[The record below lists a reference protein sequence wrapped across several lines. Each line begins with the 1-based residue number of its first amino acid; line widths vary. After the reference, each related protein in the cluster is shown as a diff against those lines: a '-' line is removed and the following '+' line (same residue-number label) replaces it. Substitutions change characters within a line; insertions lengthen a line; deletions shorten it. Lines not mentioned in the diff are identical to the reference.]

1 MTTDHGRV
9 APAAAWCR
17 LVCVMVFSVV
27 AVPADAEERWHIG
40 ALLGASAAFV
50 DDPDGETQTGVA
62 VDVLNVMTTVDAG
75 RDQRWVGHLF
85 SHTAQL
91 DAGVDAIGQDIT
103 TSGATMAWQY
113 RWRISRAWKPWI
125 GGGLGLSHDRFRARH
140 LVDRDGFLVRR
151 YPDRTEETVSVVL
164 NTSTELARVGAW
176 EVGIHLQYG
185 VPVTGSLSRLSIGVM
200 VLY

>member
-1 MTTDHGRV
+1 MTTGHGRI
-9 APAAAWCR
+9 AHATAWGR
-17 LVCVMVFSVV
+17 LVCVMVLLVV

-40 ALLGASAAFV
+40 ALLGASAAAV
-50 DDPDGETQTGVA
+50 DDPDGHTQTGGA
-62 VDVLNVMTTVDAG
+62 VDVLNAMTTVDAG
-75 RDQRWVGHLF
+75 RDQRWVGQLF
-85 SHTAQL
+85 RHTARL

-113 RWRISRAWKPWI
+113 RWRITRAWKPWL
-125 GGGLGLSHDRFRARH
+125 GGGLGLAHDRFRARH

-151 YPDRTEETVSVVL
+151 FPDRTEDTVSVVV

-176 EVGIHLQYG
+176 EIELHVQYG
-185 VPVTGSLSRLSIGVM
+185 VPVTGSLSRLSVGIM